1 MFTALQLF
9 YSKQSNDCSDFKLLV
24 TLIYQGK
31 YLIPEGKDLIYDI
44 SNRMNDNR
52 LSTNSNSTDPSGR
65 EERIQSISNSHHS
78 DPKDANSE
86 GRAKVLSTGRYLRS
100 IYIIGVY
107 LESKEISQLSLLRSS
122 ML

>member
-1 MFTALQLF
+1 M
-9 YSKQSNDCSDFKLLV
+9 V

-52 LSTNSNSTDPSGR
+52 LSTNSNSNQTIIE
-65 EERIQSISNSHHS
+65 EERIQSILYSHPPS
-78 DPKDANSE
+78 EDVNPE

-122 ML
+122 MLLKNIFFKVWVIQWWQNG